1 MGNKVT
7 SKITGNTVEVLRGTS
22 RKVTLRNP
30 VSKQIWTVAAVLLQN
45 RVHSSPLG
53 LDNH

>member
-30 VSKQIWTVAAVLLQN
+30 VSKQIWTVARSYFRIAYI
-45 RVHSSPLG
+45 HPLWV
-53 LDNH
+53 